1 MLSLSRPVY
10 LLGLLLSSVLQS
22 KTLRLY
28 LQPLQLFLWL
38 LQLLTS
44 YKTLVQIL
52 SSPLFMWSCLLAPVI
67 LSHNNIYLNIKKTKN
82 FHLIYISFLSTV
94 SKIKTITYK
103 VFFLFYRSWTCYSP
117 FFLKNIFTLLFVFH
131 LPGHSSLIHLVIPY
145 NPATSIYC
153 CVPGIFRISYYLS
166 ECKFR

>member
-1 MLSLSRPVY
+1 MY
-10 LLGLLLSSVLQS
+10 LLGLLLSSALQS
-22 KTLRLY
+22 RTFEVVSTATSALSVASTVAYFIQDTGPDSIFSPVHVKLPFNPCNTLTQQY
-28 LQPLQLFLWL
+28 LLNYQ
-38 LQLLTS
+38 
-44 YKTLVQIL
+44 K
-52 SSPLFMWSCLLAPVI
+52 
-67 LSHNNIYLNIKKTKN
+67 NNKI

-94 SKIKTITYK
+94 SKIKTITFK

-145 NPATSIYC
+145 NPATSVYC